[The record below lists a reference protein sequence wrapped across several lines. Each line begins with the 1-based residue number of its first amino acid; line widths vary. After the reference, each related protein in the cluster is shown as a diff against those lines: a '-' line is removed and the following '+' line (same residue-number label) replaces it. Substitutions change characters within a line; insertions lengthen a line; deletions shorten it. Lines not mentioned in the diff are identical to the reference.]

1 MEVILGVLAA
11 TFSGSG
17 DFFGG
22 VASRRSNVTG
32 VVLGT
37 HLIGIV
43 AVFIIAPFVEG
54 ALDAETIYW
63 GAAAGISGAVGVLGL
78 YQGFARSGIG
88 IVSPIAAVGAA
99 GWPVVWSIGR
109 GDSIAALEVI
119 GLAAGILAI
128 WLIARS
134 PGDEVS
140 SPRVGVMFGILAGLG
155 FGGLLILLS
164 FTADGSGIWALLPAR
179 VSGAAVVAGFGALAG
194 VALRP
199 DPAALAPI
207 AASGTLTVLGNGAFI
222 LASDLGSLAVVSVL
236 AAMFPAATVIL
247 ARLVL
252 KERLSRARLIG
263 LIVALLAVGLV
274 AVG

>member
-1 MEVILGVLAA
+1 MEVLLGVLAA
-11 TFSGSG
+11 SFSGSG

-43 AVFIIAPFVEG
+43 AVFVIAPFVG
-54 ALDAETIYW
+54 GTLDADTIYW
-63 GAAAGISGAVGVLGL
+63 GAAAGVSGAVGVIGL

-99 GWPVVWSIGR
+99 GWPAIWSIGR
-109 GDSIAALEVI
+109 GDSIAALEVV
-119 GLAAGILAI
+119 GLVAGIMAI

-134 PGDEVS
+134 PGDEVG
-140 SPRVGVMFGILAGLG
+140 SPRIGVTFGLLAGLG

-164 FTADGSGIWALLPAR
+164 FTADGAGIWALLPAR
-179 VSGAAVVAGFGALAG
+179 MSGAVVVAGFGALAG
-194 VALRP
+194 AALRP
-199 DPAALAPI
+199 DPASFAPV

-247 ARLVL
+247 ARLIL

-263 LIVALLAVGLV
+263 LIVALVAVGLV